1 MAQLIVAFVTG
12 AIFAIGLVVAD
23 MTNPQRIIDFLDVA
37 GAWDPTLLGVVGG
50 AVITAAIGNFFARR
64 RGQPMF
70 APAFAVPM
78 KELIDRR
85 LLLGAALFGIGW
97 GMAGYCPAPAITG
110 SGFMNGATWIFLIS
124 MMAGMA
130 IFSWRFDRLSR

>member
-1 MAQLIVAFVTG
+1 MAQLIVAFITG
-12 AIFAIGLVVAD
+12 LLFAIGLVVAD
-23 MTNPQRIIDFLDVA
+23 MTNPQRIINFLDVA

-50 AVITAAIGNFFARR
+50 AVITAAIGNLFARR

-70 APAFAVPM
+70 AESFAVPM

-97 GMAGYCPAPAITG
+97 GMAGYCPAPALTG
-110 SGFMNGATWIFLIS
+110 SAFMNSATWIFLIS
-124 MMAGMA
+124 MLTGMA
-130 IFSWRFDRLSR
+130 IFSWRFERPST